1 MGQIGIAAHKL
12 YEGFEIPFKLKVLL
26 VKVAL
31 EYALGA
37 IPSLTIGH
45 ARGPRPTFEP
55 KNRDKGAKDKFGSMS
70 KDKSVPSTDLLLLG
84 WHLAGWRDAYGLNLS
99 STNFLIR
106 LKIFTWAKVSR
117 LGFGRVGGFVQNFLV
132 WMRGTSS
139 LVHVVMAHYK
149 GSIKM

>member
-26 VKVAL
+26 VKEAL

-99 STNFLIR
+99 STHFLIR
-106 LKIFTWAKVSR
+106 LKIFT
-117 LGFGRVGGFVQNFLV
+117 
-132 WMRGTSS
+132 
-139 LVHVVMAHYK
+139 
-149 GSIKM
+149 